1 MGKKILSA
9 VLVLCIICFG
19 TIFAVSATEDI
30 DSLESRLE
38 ELQKQDAEYQAILDS
53 TKEDISEKEAYSDAL
68 VSKINVLSEQLA
80 LNHSKCQELDANI
93 VKLQADIEAANADI
107 ETQIV
112 TLKGRLRAIYKA
124 GGASDIEIILG
135 AKDFSDFLD
144 KLELVKALSA
154 YDEKLI
160 NDIQT
165 EIDQIAADK
174 TELESNRAELETA
187 KAQLTED
194 QTELQTLLDE
204 NQALLDTLYTES
216 ELILSNMSDANSEMS
231 EVEKQIQDYYEEQR
245 KAAEEAAKQEQ
256 EKQEQESGGS
266 SSGDSSGGSS
276 GDTSY
281 SPPASGY
288 AWPCPGF
295 YYLSSEW
302 NEDRYTYNHGAID
315 IAGGGI
321 MGASVVAA
329 DDGTVVYSYSS
340 CPHNWGKRGSC
351 GCGGGYGNYLLVDHG
366 NGKATLYAHLSSLN
380 VSMGS
385 NVSKGQVIGYVG
397 STGES
402 TGPHLHF
409 ECRYY
414 GVKYNPMDEY

>member
-1 MGKKILSA
+1 MGKKILLV
-9 VLVLCIICFG
+9 VLVLCMACFSAA
-19 TIFAVSATEDI
+19 FAVGATEDI
-30 DSLESRLE
+30 DSLEARLE
-38 ELQKQDAEYQAILDS
+38 ELQQQDAEYQAVLDA

-80 LNHSKCQELDANI
+80 LNHSKCQDLDASI
-93 VKLQADIEAANADI
+93 VQLQADIEEGNANI
-107 ETQIV
+107 ETQIE

-124 GGASDIEIILG
+124 GGASEIEIILG

-144 KLELVKALSA
+144 KLELVKALSS
-154 YDEKLI
+154 YDERLI
-160 NDIQT
+160 NGIET
-165 EIDQIAADK
+165 ELVEITADK
-174 TELESNRAELETA
+174 EALEANRAELEVV

-204 NQALLDTLYTES
+204 NQALLETLYTES
-216 ELILSNMSDANSEMS
+216 ELIISNMSDASSEMS
-231 EVEKQIQDYYEEQR
+231 DVEMQIQDYYEAQR

-256 EKQEQESGGS
+256 QNNNNSGSSSGGS
-266 SSGDSSGGSS
+266 SSGGSSGGGS
-276 GDTSY
+276 SY

-295 YYLSSEW
+295 YYLSSQW
-302 NEDRYTYNHGAID
+302 NEDRNTYNHGAID
-315 IAGGGI
+315 IAGAGI
-321 MGASVVAA
+321 MGSSCVAA
-329 DDGTVVYSYSS
+329 DSGTVISSYSS

-351 GCGGGYGNYLLVDHG
+351 GCGGGYGNYVWIDHG
-366 NGKATLYAHLSSLN
+366 NGKATVYAHLSSLE
-380 VSMGS
+380 VSVGDE
-385 NVSKGQVIGYVG
+385 VSKGQVIGYVG

-414 GVKYNPMDEY
+414 GTRYNPMDEY